1 MRRYQLKSLAALVA
15 LAAAAA
21 ACSPDGATSTSPA
34 STASG
39 AKGANDAAA
48 AGAVYTLDN
57 GAAANHVIAF
67 RRDAAGALTPLG
79 AFATGG
85 AGTGGTVDP
94 LTSQYAVVLSD
105 DHRLLFAVDAGSDDV
120 ASFRV
125 AADGSLSLADREAS
139 GGDLPVSIAVH
150 DRLLYVLNAGDNT
163 LQGYRAAASG
173 QLVALPHASAT
184 LAAGAAGAAAVRF
197 TTDGRWLVVS
207 ERVSNRLETFPVLPD
222 GRLGAPVVSA
232 SSGNV
237 PFGFDVTPSND
248 VIVSE
253 AGSGAASSYA
263 LGAGGALTPVTAS
276 LSTGGRAPCWLIAT
290 ADGRFAYTANAGSGT
305 ITGFAVSS
313 DGQLSLLTA
322 GGATGVTGAGSTPL
336 DLDLAANDRLLY
348 VLEAGTGNVG
358 GFAVGADGSLTP
370 IGTAPAGAPASG
382 LQGLAAY

>member
-1 MRRYQLKSLAALVA
+1 MRTYALKSLATLAA

-21 ACSPDGATSTSPA
+21 ACSPDGATTTSPSLA
-34 STASG
+34 ASG
-39 AKGANDAAA
+39 AKSADDAV

-57 GAAANHVIAF
+57 GAASNHVIAF
-67 RRDAAGALTPLG
+67 RRDAAGALTPIG
-79 AFATGG
+79 SFDTGG
-85 AGTGGTVDP
+85 AGTGGTTDP
-94 LTSQYAVVLSD
+94 LASQYALVLSD
-105 DHRLLFAVDAGSDDV
+105 DHRLLFAVDAGSDEV
-120 ASFRV
+120 SSFRV
-125 AADGSLSLADREAS
+125 AADGSLSLADKVSS
-139 GGDLPVSIAVH
+139 GGDLPVSLAVH
-150 DRLLYVLNAGDNT
+150 GRLLYALDAGDNT

-173 QLVALPHASAT
+173 QLVALPHARVA
-184 LAAGAAGAAAVRF
+184 LAAGASGAAAVRF

-232 SSGNV
+232 SSGNT

-253 AGSGAASSYA
+253 AGSAAASSYA
-263 LGAGGALTPVTAS
+263 LGAGGTLGVVTAS
-276 LSTGGRAPCWLIAT
+276 LGTGGRAPCWLIAT
-290 ADGRFAYTANAGSGT
+290 ADGRYAYTANAGTGT

-313 DGQLSLLTA
+313 DGHLSLLTA

-336 DLDLAANDRLLY
+336 DLDLAAHDRLLY
-348 VLEAGTGNVG
+348 VLESGAGAVG
-358 GFAVGADGSLTP
+358 GFAVGADGGLTP